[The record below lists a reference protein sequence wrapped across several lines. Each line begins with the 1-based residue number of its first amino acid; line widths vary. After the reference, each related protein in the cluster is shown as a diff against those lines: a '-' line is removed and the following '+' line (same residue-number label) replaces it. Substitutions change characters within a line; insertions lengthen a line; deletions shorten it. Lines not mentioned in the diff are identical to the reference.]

1 MFYQVQNQKLK
12 RNNQFRVQTIPAG
25 LKEIKAKGWNIAD
38 CKFEQL
44 REELVKNNYNIL
56 DGRNNTRGKQFK
68 NRANKTH
75 RIVSI

>member
-25 LKEIKAKGWNIAD
+25 LKEIKSRGWNVAD

-44 REELVKNNYNIL
+44 RDELVTNKYKEL
-56 DGRNNTRGKQFK
+56 DGRMNTRGKQFAQ
-68 NRANKTH
+68 RAG
-75 RIVSI
+75 I